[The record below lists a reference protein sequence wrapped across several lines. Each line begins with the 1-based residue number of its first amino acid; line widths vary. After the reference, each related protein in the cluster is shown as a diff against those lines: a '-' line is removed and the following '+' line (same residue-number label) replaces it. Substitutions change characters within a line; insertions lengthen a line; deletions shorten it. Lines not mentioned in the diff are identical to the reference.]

1 MAETTLALIGAWAL
15 VVLGLAIAAFGVVLP
30 VLPGVPVA
38 LLATVLAGW
47 LTGFER
53 IDVAT
58 IVWVAVLTALAQ
70 GFDVLGNV
78 VGAKRFGAGRAG
90 LWGGAVGSV
99 VGLILL
105 PPWGFL
111 IGAFAGA
118 TGFEAL
124 AGRSLP
130 DAWRAGVGALL
141 GTLAGV
147 GGKLVVVVVIAVV
160 VIGRLVGSGAA

>member
-1 MAETTLALIGAWAL
+1 MPDSSFALVGAWLIVLAGL
-15 VVLGLAIAAFGVVLP
+15 VVAGIGVVLP

-53 IDVAT
+53 IGVET
-58 IVWVAVLTALAQ
+58 IVWVAVLAALAQ

-78 VGAKRFGAGRAG
+78 IGARRFGAGQAG
-90 LWGGAVGSV
+90 LWGGAIGSV
-99 VGLILL
+99 VGLVLL

-111 IGAFAGA
+111 LGAFAGA

-124 AGRSLP
+124 AGRPLP
-130 DAWRAGVGALL
+130 EAWRAGVGALL

-147 GGKLVVVVVIAVV
+147 GGKLVIVVVIAIV
-160 VIGRLVGSGAA
+160 VIGRLVGA

>member
-1 MAETTLALIGAWAL
+1 MVALVLAWAV
-15 VVLGLAIAAFGVVLP
+15 VVLGLAVAAVGVILP

-47 LTGFER
+47 LTGFDR

-58 IVWVAVLTALAQ
+58 IAWVAVLAALAQ
-70 GFDVLGNV
+70 GFDVLGNL
-78 VGAKRFGAGRAG
+78 VGARRFGAGRAG
-90 LWGGAVGSV
+90 LWGGAIGAV
-99 VGLILL
+99 VGLVLL

-111 IGAFAGA
+111 LGAFAGA
-118 TGFEAL
+118 TAFEAL
-124 AGRSLP
+124 AGRPLP
-130 DAWRAGVGALL
+130 EAWRAGVGALL

-160 VIGRLVGSGAA
+160 VIARLVGA

>member
-1 MAETTLALIGAWAL
+1 MPDSSFALVGAWLIVLAGL
-15 VVLGLAIAAFGVVLP
+15 VVAGIGVVLP

-53 IDVAT
+53 IGVET
-58 IVWVAVLTALAQ
+58 IVWVAVLAALAQ

-78 VGAKRFGAGRAG
+78 IGARRFGAGQAG
-90 LWGGAVGSV
+90 LWGGAIGSV
-99 VGLILL
+99 VGLVLL

-111 IGAFAGA
+111 LGAFAGA

-124 AGRSLP
+124 AGRPLP
-130 DAWRAGVGALL
+130 EACPPGVGALL

-147 GGKLVVVVVIAVV
+147 GGKLVIVVVIAIV
-160 VIGRLVGSGAA
+160 VIGRLVGA

>member
-1 MAETTLALIGAWAL
+1 MAETTFALVGAWVL

-78 VGAKRFGAGRAG
+78 IGARRFGAGRAG
-90 LWGGAVGSV
+90 LWGGAVGAI

-124 AGRSLP
+124 AGRPLP
-130 DAWRAGVGALL
+130 EAWRAGVGALL

-160 VIGRLVGSGAA
+160 VMGRLAGA

>member
-1 MAETTLALIGAWAL
+1 MAETTFALLGAWVL
-15 VVLGLAIAAFGVVLP
+15 VVLGLAIAAAGVILP

-78 VGAKRFGAGRAG
+78 VGAKRFGAGRPG
-90 LWGGAVGSV
+90 LWGGAVGSI

-124 AGRSLP
+124 AGRPLP
-130 DAWRAGVGALL
+130 EAWRAGVGALL

-160 VIGRLVGSGAA
+160 VIGRLAGA